1 MRTRSSV
8 LSSEGRESGGLVRTI
23 IVASA
28 VMLVLS
34 ACAGI
39 ADRDEASDTGRVEAA
54 GALFIETDGMKLC
67 SAVAESYPPQC
78 GGDRT
83 YLLDLRPNT
92 VVALMSPSDPTF
104 AAVTWTDYTLRV
116 TGIGTDDGL
125 TNVELGDPVYSAT
138 GDGLLLRVADL
149 AVQVGEPVVFP
160 MDLTNVTDTATDLT
174 FFDGQRAEIVFE
186 DASGDVYRWSADMMF
201 AQSIETI
208 TIEAGA
214 TVPYVLTGEP
224 IDLPPG
230 NYSAKAWVTANG
242 AENVVVVWTV
252 TVEE

>member
-1 MRTRSSV
+1 MKTFAV
-8 LSSEGRESGGLVRTI
+8 AAVILLTLSG
-23 IVASA
+23 
-28 VMLVLS
+28 
-34 ACAGI
+34 CA
-39 ADRDEASDTGRVEAA
+39 DVDEASDTDRVQAA

-116 TGIGTDDGL
+116 TGVGADEGL

-138 GDGLLLRVADL
+138 GDGLLLRAADL
-149 AVQVGEPVVFP
+149 GIRVGQPVVFP
-160 MDLTNVTDTATDLT
+160 IDLTNVTDTATDLT
-174 FFDGQRAEIVFE
+174 FFSGQRAEIVFE
-186 DASGDVYRWSADMMF
+186 DASDEVYRWSTDLMF

-214 TVPYVLTGEP
+214 TVPYVVTGEP
-224 IDLPPG
+224 IDLPTG
-230 NYSAKAWVTANG
+230 DYTAKAWVTADG
-242 AENVVVVWTV
+242 AQNVVVVWTV

>member
-8 LSSEGRESGGLVRTI
+8 LSSEGREPGGLVKT
-23 IVASA
+23 VAVAAFFLLTLSGCA
-28 VMLVLS
+28 V
-34 ACAGI
+34 G
-39 ADRDEASDTGRVEAA
+39 DEASDTGRVEAA
-54 GALFIETDGMKLC
+54 GALFIETDGVKLC
-67 SAVAESYPPQC
+67 STVAESYPPQC

-104 AAVTWTDYTLRV
+104 AAVTWTDYVLRV
-116 TGIGTDDGL
+116 AGIGTGEGL

-149 AVQVGEPVVFP
+149 GVRVGEPVVFP
-160 MDLTNVTDTATDLT
+160 MDVTNVTDTATDLT
-174 FFDGQRAEIVFE
+174 FFDGQRVEIVFE
-186 DASGDVYRWSADMMF
+186 DASGEVYRWSADMMF

-224 IDLPPG
+224 KGVGTDVLTGRAIGL
-230 NYSAKAWVTANG
+230 
-242 AENVVVVWTV
+242 VVAAVAGTGEEVVARR
-252 TVEE
+252 